1 MANAN
6 STAATFTATGNVYQI
21 PTDTSRNDMRD
32 QLNAKISQA
41 SAMLNMLVSDG
52 GLEHFRCMSDE
63 AQADY
68 LWAIS
73 MATDEAKDLI
83 KHL

>member
-6 STAATFTATGNVYQI
+6 STAPTFPATGKLYAIQPAANRDDLI
-21 PTDTSRNDMRD
+21 D
-32 QLNAKISQA
+32 QLNARISHA
-41 SAMLNMLVSDG
+41 SAMLTMLVSDG
-52 GLEHFRCMSDE
+52 GMEHFRCMSDE
-63 AQADY
+63 GQANY
-68 LWAIS
+68 IWAIS